1 MMSIVATTLTNGV
14 MVDGGRDHLKR
25 CLCPTNR
32 VTMPEPCVD
41 SQVTCEALL
50 EEVTS
55 PVFSSLANWLETSG
69 DTVCSFNGSGFR
81 RISSTLAI
89 LVALVNI
96 LR

>member
-1 MMSIVATTLTNGV
+1 MGKLFNLFVREVAREGV
-14 MVDGGRDHLKR
+14 
-25 CLCPTNR
+25 
-32 VTMPEPCVD
+32 EEI
-41 SQVTCEALL
+41 TCEALL

-81 RISSTLAI
+81 RISNTLAI